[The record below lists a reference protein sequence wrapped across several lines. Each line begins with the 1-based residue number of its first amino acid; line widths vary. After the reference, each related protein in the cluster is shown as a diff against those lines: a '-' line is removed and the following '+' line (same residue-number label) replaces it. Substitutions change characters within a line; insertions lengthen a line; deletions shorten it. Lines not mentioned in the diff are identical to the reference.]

1 MVAPNRMKRAL
12 LIVLVVVIALVAA
25 LVISLLGPP
34 RRARP
39 DGFRSAWD
47 NLPLVKEGEWAVDSL
62 QRGVVQGE
70 FFLATDELAQC
81 VRQHRGGE
89 GATVKLELLVET
101 ERGQTHLEFVDA
113 EPRPD
118 LPGGLVS
125 CVTRALEN
133 AAPLPTPAL
142 PEGTRWRLELSFLV
156 PAVTD
161 LPRVPWWDRFIP
173 ERWRPGRASGT
184 HVG

>member
-1 MVAPNRMKRAL
+1 MKRSRYIL
-12 LIVLVVVIALVAA
+12 LAVAIALVAA
-25 LVISLLGPP
+25 LVISLLDPP
-34 RRARP
+34 RRPRP
-39 DGFRSAWD
+39 DGYRSAWD
-47 NLPLVKEGEWAVDSL
+47 SLPLIKEGEWAVDTL

-81 VRQHRGGE
+81 VRSHRGGE
-89 GATVKLELLVET
+89 GATVRLELLIET

-113 EPRPD
+113 EARPE
-118 LPGGLVS
+118 LPSGLVS

-156 PAVTD
+156 PPVTD
-161 LPRVPWWDRFIP
+161 LPGVPWWERFIP
-173 ERWRPGRASGT
+173 ERWRSGRPSGT

>member
-1 MVAPNRMKRAL
+1 MKMKRAA
-12 LIVLVVVIALVAA
+12 LIVLVVAIALVAA
-25 LVISLLGPP
+25 LAVSLLDPP

-39 DGFRSAWD
+39 DGWRSAWD
-47 NLPLVKEGEWAVDSL
+47 SLPLIKEGAWAVDTL

-81 VRQHRGGE
+81 VRKHRGGE
-89 GATVKLELLVET
+89 GATVMLELLVET
-101 ERGQTHLEFVDA
+101 EHGQTHFEFVDA
-113 EPRPD
+113 EARSE
-118 LPGGLVS
+118 LPAGLVS

-142 PEGTRWRLELSFLV
+142 PEGTRWRLEVSFLV
-156 PAVTD
+156 PPVAD
-161 LPRVPWWDRFIP
+161 LPRVPWWERFIP
-173 ERWRPGRASGT
+173 ERWRSGRSSGA

>member
-1 MVAPNRMKRAL
+1 MKRAP
-12 LIVLVVVIALVAA
+12 LILLVVVIALVALLA
-25 LVISLLGPP
+25 FSLLEPP

-39 DGFRSAWD
+39 EGWRSAWD
-47 NLPLVKEGEWAVDSL
+47 SLPLIKEGEWAVDTL

-70 FFLATDELAQC
+70 FFLATDELAAC
-81 VRQHRGGE
+81 VRKNRGGE

-101 ERGQTHLEFVDA
+101 EHGQTHFEFVDA
-113 EPRPD
+113 EPRSD
-118 LPGGLVS
+118 LPSGLVS

-156 PAVTD
+156 PPVTD
-161 LPRVPWWDRFIP
+161 LPKGPWWERFIP
-173 ERWRPGRASGT
+173 ERWRSGRSSGT